1 MKLNNL
7 QEIRPLQSLD
17 TLPSLKP
24 LSLTRISLVKI
35 PSTIELICLAV
46 NLNYK
51 AFQIINN
58 ETKDPKNISVDEY
71 IKKSIALMKV
81 VDNYK
86 DEHLTRKEVREIK
99 KQFKIKDN
107 Y

>member
-58 ETKDPKNISVDEY
+58 ETKAPKNISVDEY